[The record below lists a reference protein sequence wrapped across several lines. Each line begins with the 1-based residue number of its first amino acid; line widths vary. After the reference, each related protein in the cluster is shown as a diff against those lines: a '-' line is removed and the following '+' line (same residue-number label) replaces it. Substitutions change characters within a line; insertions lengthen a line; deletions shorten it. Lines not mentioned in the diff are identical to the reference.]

1 MNGFTLFV
9 SDWYG
14 SGGGLTS
21 LELFEDDIVAYADN
35 AFNEP
40 TCLVSTLGS
49 TSSTTGGSFVP
60 VSGFP
65 ETSAAYLSSDTGGNV
80 TMTPAILTSGNYSI
94 RLFTPG
100 CIADGTCATRGV
112 VSVSTWFSE
121 NEPPL
126 VVPTYQTNDYDK
138 YDTIFQGRVEVGTTS
153 FRPRVEISPQE
164 GQPADQTIVAQKV
177 QFMPLGSN
185 GEVTNG
191 AGIASSGGLNGL
203 YEYAPGNWTAST
215 NITQSTF
222 DGFDLAGADLGFDAS
237 IVGIVPV
244 GSEVYVAGGFSS
256 NQLGLHNVMV
266 LDASGNPAS
275 VAFGGLNGPV
285 NAVAEVN
292 GTIYFGGAFTATANT
307 SSSLGLN
314 YVAAFNVQNNA
325 WSALGE
331 GLNGNVTSVV
341 LLSMPTSSSTNHTV
355 VVFSGS
361 FTTILGSPTINVPGL
376 AIWIPSQNNW
386 AERLG
391 AGGPFVSGS
400 LSAETATSNGTVF
413 VAGDIMAWQSTQA
426 QSVIGLGNSQ
436 LESIPIPASSSPS
449 TNSTRR
455 KRALLQKRALNS
467 NFTSSGSDTVITS
480 GAYYTGNNS
489 NVTVIG
495 GQFTLGDVSNLAFIN
510 GSNNAITGL
519 PANTL
524 SFNASIFSLLVTGD
538 KLFIGGAFT
547 GDISSNQVD
556 ALAIYDFSL
565 PGFAATQPPALTS
578 SGTVVVN
585 TLSLRP
591 SSTQLLVGGNF
602 ASAGSLPCPG
612 VCIYD
617 TSTSQWLRPGNVDIT
632 GEVSQIVFEDANT
645 ALVVGDI
652 SIGGNDTYVGSY
664 DFGTSDWTSL
674 NLGVSGPV
682 SSVVYQ
688 DSNDIFLTG
697 TNASGTWF
705 GKWNGQT
712 FVDLSKSPLNCPSLG

>member
-1 MNGFTLFV
+1 M
-9 SDWYG
+9 
-14 SGGGLTS
+14 TS

-40 TCLVSTLGS
+40 TCLVPSLGS

-60 VSGFP
+60 VSSFP
-65 ETSAAYLSSDTGGNV
+65 ETSATYLSSDTGGNV

-100 CIADGTCATRGV
+100 CIADGTCATRGI

-126 VVPTYQTNDYDK
+126 VVPIYQTNDYDK
-138 YDTIFQGRVEVGTTS
+138 YDTIFQGRVQVGTTS
-153 FRPRVEISPQE
+153 FRPRVEISPQA
-164 GQPADQTIVAQKV
+164 GQPADQTVVAQKV

-215 NITQSTF
+215 NVSQSTF

-237 IVGIVPV
+237 IVSIVPV
-244 GSEVYVAGGFSS
+244 GTEVYVAGDFAST
-256 NQLGLHNVMV
+256 QLGLHNVMV
-266 LDASGNPAS
+266 LDVSGNPSS
-275 VAFGGLNGPV
+275 VASGGLNGPV
-285 NAVAEVN
+285 NAVAEFNDTV
-292 GTIYFGGAFTATANT
+292 YFGGAFTATANT
-307 SSSLGLN
+307 SSISGLN
-314 YVAAFNVQNNA
+314 YVAAFNVQSNA
-325 WSALGE
+325 WSALGD

-341 LLSMPTSSSTNHTV
+341 LLSMPTSSSTNDTV

-361 FTTILGSPTINVPGL
+361 FTAIQGSPTISVPGL
-376 AIWIPSQNNW
+376 AIWIPSQKNW

-391 AGGPFVSGS
+391 AGGPFISGS

-413 VAGDIMAWQSTQA
+413 VAGDIVAWQSTQA

-436 LESIPIPASSSPS
+436 LESIPLPASSSPLA
-449 TNSTRR
+449 NSTRR
-455 KRALLQKRALNS
+455 KRSLRQKRSLDP
-467 NFTSSGSDTVITS
+467 NFTSSGSDVVITA

-489 NVTVIG
+489 NITVVA
-495 GQFTLGDVSNLAFIN
+495 GQFTLGDISNLAFVN
-510 GSNNAITGL
+510 GSNDNAVTGL
-519 PANTL
+519 PPNTL
-524 SFNASIFSLLVTGD
+524 SANASFFSLLVTGD
-538 KLFIGGAFT
+538 KLFIGGVFT
-547 GDISSNQVD
+547 GDISSNQVG

-565 PGFAATQPPALTS
+565 VGFAATQPPALTS
-578 SGTVVVN
+578 TGTTVVN

-591 SSTQLLVGGNF
+591 SSAQLLVGGNF
-602 ASAGSLPCPG
+602 ALAGSLPCPG

-632 GEVSQIVFEDANT
+632 GEVSQIVFEDANI

-652 SIGGNDTYVGSY
+652 SVGGNNTYVGTY
-664 DFGTSDWTSL
+664 DFTTSVWTSL
-674 NLGVSGPV
+674 NFGVSGPV
-682 SSVVYQ
+682 TSVVYQ
-688 DSNDIFLTG
+688 DSNDIFLAG
-697 TNASGTWF
+697 ANATGTWF
-705 GKWNGQT
+705 GKWNGHT
-712 FVDLSKSPLNCPSLG
+712 FVDLSKRPPPSLFCHLFVQTNLF